1 MAYVIT
7 SDSVC
12 RLALEQLHVAVV
24 QDWLARQPA
33 HRVIGQPRSVVGGCL
48 ATFLAST
55 TDRMWCV
62 ARTQIWPLDLTAQ
75 DAAPLPDFAVAFVAL
90 EDQIA
95 EEVITVA
102 QARLLLDRVAPRLR
116 ITSRIA

>member
-7 SDSVC
+7 SDGVC

-24 QDWLARQPA
+24 QDWLAHQPA
-33 HRVIGQPRSVVGGCL
+33 HCVIGQPRSAVGGCL
-48 ATFLAST
+48 ATFLASM

-62 ARTQIWPLDLTAQ
+62 VRTQVWPLDLTAH

-95 EEVITVA
+95 EDVITVA
-102 QARLLLDRVAPRLR
+102 QARLLLGRVAPRLR
-116 ITSRIA
+116 ITPRSA